1 MDPFERLK
9 RAVWAHNLPELKN
22 VLESHPSLDVHHS
35 EIGHGWSPIENAVAK
50 GFHQGLALLL
60 AHPSVDVDKRNQQ
73 FTLLELACF
82 YGQTEAVRLLLRH
95 PKITFNFAE
104 KNRSPLFWACY
115 ENHLE
120 TLKMGV
126 YLLRHTAWT

>member
-1 MDPFERLK
+1 MDPRKRLL
-9 RAVWAHNLPELKN
+9 RAVWTHNLPEPKN
-22 VLESHPSLDVHHS
+22 VLESHPSLDVHHC